1 MRRWAAC
8 AGTVAAVVGVVS
20 TLVAAP
26 ASAEGPGFFT
36 YSGSRPLSS
45 FAPGEVIKTRT
56 VPFHLAGIATP
67 LTAVQVVY
75 RSTNAMGEPVANATS
90 VLRPPNGPVKGVLSY
105 QSAYDSL
112 NPADSPSRA
121 VAGNFKLFDLT
132 PRGRN
137 IAVGNSFANTENSAV
152 VSFLAGGYAVNIPD
166 TEGQDANFAAGPEYG
181 MNTLDSLRALKAT
194 ARTGVPR
201 AAKVALAGYSG
212 GAIAS
217 NWAAILAPGYAP
229 EINRDLIGVA
239 QGGLLVNP
247 ARNLNYASGSI
258 GWGGV
263 VGMAIVGIARAYHI
277 DFDPYTTPFGKQVA
291 RQLSDASILNAFYPG
306 LRFSQLVRPQYRN
319 PNSIPEY
326 VTAAN
331 KVNMGTAPIPTI
343 PMYIAQGA
351 NGVIEGTNPG
361 PPNIGPGDGVM
372 ITGDVRALSHRY
384 CDAGVAVR
392 YEQYDLLSHIPTF
405 LAWLA
410 NSVGWLLDRFNGEP
424 APNTCGAIAPAPA
437 GALAPQVFTG
447 PPAPGS
453 GRTPK

>member
-1 MRRWAAC
+1 MRSWATG
-8 AGTVAAVVGVVS
+8 AGVLAAAVGVVS
-20 TLVAAP
+20 TVVAAP
-26 ASAEGPGFFT
+26 AAADGPSFFT

-45 FAPGEVIKTRT
+45 FAPGAVLKTRT
-56 VPFHLAGIATP
+56 VPFHIAGIP
-67 LTAVQVVY
+67 LPVRAVQIVY
-75 RSTNAMGEPVANATS
+75 RSTNATGEPVANVTS
-90 VLRPPNGPVKGVLSY
+90 VLRPPNGPTRGVLSY

-112 NPADSPSRA
+112 NPADGPSRA
-121 VAGNFKLFDLT
+121 VAGNFRLFDLT

-137 IAVGNSFANTENSAV
+137 IAVGNSFANSENSAV
-152 VSFLAGGYAVNIPD
+152 ASFLAGGYAVNIPD
-166 TEGQDANFAAGPEYG
+166 TEGQDADFAAGPEYG
-181 MNTLDSLRALKAT
+181 MNTLDSLRAVKAT
-194 ARTGVPR
+194 GSTGVPR
-201 AAKVALAGYSG
+201 TAKVALAGYSG

-217 NWAAILAPGYAP
+217 NWAAILAPSYAP

-247 ARNLNYASGSI
+247 ARNLKYASGSI

-277 DFDPYTTPFGKQVA
+277 DFNPYTTPFGKQVA

-306 LRFSQLVRPQYRN
+306 LRFDQLVRPQFRN

-326 VTAAN
+326 VVAAN

-351 NGVIEGTNPG
+351 NGIIEGTAPG
-361 PPNIGPGDGVM
+361 PPSIGPGDGVM
-372 ITGDVRALSHRY
+372 ITGDVRALSRRY
-384 CDAGVAVR
+384 CDAGVPIR

-410 NSVGWLLDRFNGEP
+410 NSVGWLLDRFNGRP
-424 APNTCGAIAPAPA
+424 APNTCGGIAPAPA
-437 GALAPQVFTG
+437 SALAPQVFTG
-447 PPAPGS
+447 RPAPAS
-453 GRTPK
+453 VPAPR